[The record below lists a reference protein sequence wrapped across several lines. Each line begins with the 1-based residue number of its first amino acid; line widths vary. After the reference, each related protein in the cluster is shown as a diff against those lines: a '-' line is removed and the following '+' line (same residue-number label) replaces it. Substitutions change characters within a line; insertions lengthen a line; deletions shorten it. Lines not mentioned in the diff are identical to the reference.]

1 MQGLYLYFK
10 KYAEANFL
18 NVYNCSGLV
27 CVEQN
32 LDIRAIISEY
42 KQKYN
47 LYVSTDRNLPL

>member
-27 CVEQN
+27 SVEQN